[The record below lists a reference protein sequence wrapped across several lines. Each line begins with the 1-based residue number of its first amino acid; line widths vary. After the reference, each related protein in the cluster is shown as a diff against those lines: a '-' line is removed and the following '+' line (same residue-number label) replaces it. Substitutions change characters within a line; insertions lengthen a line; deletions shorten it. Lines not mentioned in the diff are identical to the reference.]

1 MIDIGKKWKEVY
13 VLFWWPPFN
22 FIFLKVVSFEKLMSG
37 TRICEPFELHFS
49 NQSNSVAVSLKVGQ
63 NKKLE
68 VSLLFRL
75 EDSREKV
82 SPQDQG
88 ILVYTEGLVLVKV
101 DNQFV
106 RFLHF
111 LC

>member
-1 MIDIGKKWKEVY
+1 
-13 VLFWWPPFN
+13 
-22 FIFLKVVSFEKLMSG
+22 MSG
-37 TRICEPFELHFS
+37 TRICEPFELHFP

-88 ILVYTEGLVLVKV
+88 ILVLNRRLSSGKGG
-101 DNQFV
+101 QSI
-106 RFLHF
+106 
-111 LC
+111 